1 MKKMKKITNLKSSLK
16 TWWVESCARWSICD
30 SWLIDLAKASI
41 AKVTTVLV
49 QESIIRN
56 TNILH
61 YNIDVY
67 HYNTAISF
75 SEIHVQ
81 VWGKVAASQS
91 NCVGAN
97 TNNLTS
103 KVEMR
108 LSRGGPTRPVNLVCV
123 HLLAEFISGD
133 LPLALDGQIA
143 WPVRTQA
150 SHIVCPELEK

>member
-1 MKKMKKITNLKSSLK
+1 MCIITIQPYHLVKFMFK
-16 TWWVESCARWSICD
+16 CAVRELGGFFFVFQNCCVS
-30 SWLIDLAKASI
+30 
-41 AKVTTVLV
+41 
-49 QESIIRN
+49 R
-56 TNILH
+56 
-61 YNIDVY
+61 
-67 HYNTAISF
+67 
-75 SEIHVQ
+75 
-81 VWGKVAASQS
+81 GKVAASQS

-143 WPVRTQA
+143 WPVSTQA